1 MTKDEFNSRKSTI
14 LCILKEMLDSVEYRC
29 NTADLKLAVEYINKL
44 EMEEIH

>member
-14 LCILKEMLDSVEYRC
+14 VRILKEMLDSVEYRC

-44 EMEEIH
+44 EMEETD

>member
-14 LCILKEMLDSVEYRC
+14 LRILKEMLDSVEYRC
-29 NTADLKLAVEYINKL
+29 NTTSLKLAVEYINKL